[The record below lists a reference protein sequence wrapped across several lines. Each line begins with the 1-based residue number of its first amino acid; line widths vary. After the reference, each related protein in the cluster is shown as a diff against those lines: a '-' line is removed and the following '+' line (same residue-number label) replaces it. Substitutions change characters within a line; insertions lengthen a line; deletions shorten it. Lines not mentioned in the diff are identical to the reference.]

1 MLIDAIVWQWLNL
14 NVVSLKEHDVLKPHC
29 KMQLKSTGFKTKLAI
44 PQKWKHKW
52 MSELMIPV
60 KNYD

>member
-1 MLIDAIVWQWLNL
+1 MAQPKCGH
-14 NVVSLKEHDVLKPHC
+14 SLKEHDVRKPHY
-29 KMQLKSTGFKTKLAI
+29 KMQLKSIGFKTKLAI

-52 MSELMIPV
+52 MSELMIAV